1 MVHSRGPGDLARYR
15 TLGPVHES
23 WREPCADRVLV
34 RPRVGAFSIRTR
46 RRARYLACEQPL
58 SGAVAGCDVA
68 GRHARV
74 LVPPSRPYSVLALA
88 AARGS
93 SHAGPT
99 KRAQGSSASRL
110 LLLGTWP
117 DRLGAARSY
126 WCAAQTRHLAVRR
139 GSSGWNV
146 GSRQHRLPYPGLRS
160 PNLRHAGIPSHSP
173 LDRCESRELQLFH
186 GVPNLGHDLRHAHGS
201 NVGRGARDGNR
212 SRPHPAEISQRAS
225 ITVHISPPRSEQARI
240 GQVSPRY
247 AAPIEPQP
255 CSLAEIQRQVLDADT
270 LRLEYSPG
278 NRQVY

>member
-34 RPRVGAFSIRTR
+34 RLRVGAFPIRTR
-46 RRARYLACEQPL
+46 RPAPCFGRVQPPG
-58 SGAVAGCDVA
+58 GAVAGCDVA
-68 GRHARV
+68 GGPARV

-93 SHAGPT
+93 SHADPP

-110 LLLGTWP
+110 LLLGTWL
-117 DRLGAARSY
+117 DRLGAAGGY
-126 WCAAQTRHLAVRR
+126 WCAAQTRRLAVRR

-160 PNLRHAGIPSHSP
+160 QNLRHTGIPSDSP

-186 GVPNLGHDLRHAHGS
+186 GVPNLGHDLRHTHGPD
-201 NVGRGARDGNR
+201 VGRGARDGNR
-212 SRPHPAEISQRAS
+212 SRPHPTEIPQRAS
-225 ITVHISPPRSEQARI
+225 ITAHISPPRSEI
-240 GQVSPRY
+240 TSIY
-247 AAPIEPQP
+247 TPQRG
-255 CSLAEIQRQVLDADT
+255 S
-270 LRLEYSPG
+270 
-278 NRQVY
+278 